1 MPWRPEPPF
10 LVRAGSRD
18 SGVTPVRPPLA
29 PCGGQSPAV
38 VCTVSRAV
46 CRLRARSRLGHGQ
59 AGLLSR
65 DSGPIRPA
73 NGACFKPRGAQW
85 ASQNL
90 LEGRF
95 TEGGSG

>member
-1 MPWRPEPPF
+1 METGAALPRES
-10 LVRAGSRD
+10 RSRD

-73 NGACFKPRGAQW
+73 NGACFKPRGARW